1 MATLAF
7 AISRAPGWREL
18 RSFALI
24 AITAAAYCFFDLV
37 HVVPVSPRTLRIGEG
52 LALASCFLY
61 GLAWIRHL
69 AVSDRRPLR
78 RMERGALVV
87 AAVMVVLA
95 LIPGVL
101 IEPPIRRVPVEW
113 FGVTYTM
120 ATATPLGVACVTVM
134 LITLL
139 VAAFGGGR
147 RWRDGWHAQLPM
159 LGATAL
165 AVTGLSDTLA
175 FMEII
180 AMPQLIEAVTVVV
193 VGVMGVSYAHRFIAD
208 ARRLEALSSKLE
220 HEVAARTAELLNA
233 QAVAAH
239 HERLAGLGRIA
250 AGVAHEINNPTMVI
264 QQNLARMRALISD
277 QAALTPELDARLES
291 SRAATQHIAEI
302 VRQLLETGRPRPVD
316 PTNAT
321 AFSLAAV
328 VAKAVAAASVT
339 VPALGVMVSVSESL
353 CARGSP
359 RLVEQVLVNLLVN
372 AAHATKDAP
381 GGGRARIVGVRRG
394 DQVHL
399 CVTDNGPGI
408 AAAVRDRLFEPFAT
422 TKPVGQGTGLGLAVS
437 RSLMRQQGG
446 ALFVAR
452 STSEGTEMALELP
465 AADAIDAAPGT
476 AADVLGAAAP
486 DRGIDL
492 RVLIIDDNDD
502 LRELLV
508 LQLDRFFHVDAAPT
522 VEQALAMVANGP
534 PYDVVLC
541 DLMMPSGGAES
552 WLARCNALDPR
563 LGERTILLT
572 AGPTTDAATQL
583 VEVRR
588 EKVLFK
594 PADLADLRPMIERI
608 ARPG

>member
-1 MATLAF
+1 MATLAL

-408 AAAVRDRLFEPFAT
+408 AAAVRDRLFEP
-422 TKPVGQGTGLGLAVS
+422 
-437 RSLMRQQGG
+437 
-446 ALFVAR
+446 LFVAR